1 MTRRKQ
7 KQVARHITWSNDP
20 EFECWIRCLFD
31 RDAPK
36 GAWRLEEQTP
46 TLPDAQT
53 VQ

>member
-20 EFECWIRCLFD
+20 EFECWIRFLFD

-36 GAWRLEEQTP
+36 GACAKEQTP
-46 TLPDAQT
+46 TLSDAQT